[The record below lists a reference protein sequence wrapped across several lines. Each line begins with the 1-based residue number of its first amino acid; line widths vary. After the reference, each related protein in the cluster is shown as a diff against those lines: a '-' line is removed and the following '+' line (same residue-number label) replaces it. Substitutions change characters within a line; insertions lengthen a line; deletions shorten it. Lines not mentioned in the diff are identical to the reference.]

1 MARIG
6 VLALQGAFREHAAA
20 LRRLGADV
28 CEVRQLKDMEGLE
41 GMVIPGGESTTIGKL
56 LVEWDML
63 EPLRRRILDVM
74 PVYGSC
80 AGLIL
85 LCKEIE
91 GSDQP
96 RLGVLDATVR
106 RNAFGRQ
113 VDSFETDLHIDGLA
127 GEPLRAVFI
136 RAPLISR
143 VGEGVQVLARLDAD
157 RGERIVAVRQGNVLA
172 TSFHPELTP
181 DLRLHQYFLD
191 MLARSAP
198 SAEKT
203 KSPARNS
210 CSRGALFFIPG
221 SSLIFPSARPYR
233 PPIPHSAHGSC
244 SRRPSCP
251 CSAWPPP
258 ASHAARRAH

>member
-63 EPLRRRILDVM
+63 EPLRRRILDGM

-106 RNAFGRQ
+106 RN
-113 VDSFETDLHIDGLA
+113 ETDLHIDGLA

-143 VGEGVQVLARLDAD
+143 VGEGVRVLARLDAD

-191 MLARSAP
+191 MLA
-198 SAEKT
+198 
-203 KSPARNS
+203 
-210 CSRGALFFIPG
+210 
-221 SSLIFPSARPYR
+221 
-233 PPIPHSAHGSC
+233 
-244 SRRPSCP
+244 
-251 CSAWPPP
+251 
-258 ASHAARRAH
+258 

>member
-63 EPLRRRILDVM
+63 EPLRQRILDGM

-91 GSDQP
+91 GSEQP

-113 VDSFETDLHIDGLA
+113 VDSFETDLAVKGLDA
-127 GEPLRAVFI
+127 PLRAVFI
-136 RAPLISR
+136 RAPLITA
-143 VGEGVQVLARLDAD
+143 VGPDVDVLARVDMAAHGGE
-157 RGERIVAVRQGNVLA
+157 GERIVAVRQGNILA

-181 DLRLHQYFLD
+181 DTRLHAAFLA
-191 MLARSAP
+191 ML
-198 SAEKT
+198 
-203 KSPARNS
+203 PA
-210 CSRGALFFIPG
+210 
-221 SSLIFPSARPYR
+221 
-233 PPIPHSAHGSC
+233 
-244 SRRPSCP
+244 
-251 CSAWPPP
+251 
-258 ASHAARRAH
+258 